1 VTRKQLEQRRA
12 QLVRQ
17 APKLEYLLRGTLF
30 ERTRRCGRPTCH
42 CAVGEGHRTSY
53 VGVTLAAGKVEQVTI
68 PGELLPVA
76 SEWTEN
82 YKRLWTLIEE
92 VSAINRELLRRRL
105 LVGEDGRTDGS
116 PSRKKAGKKAGG

>member
-1 VTRKQLEQRRA
+1 MTRKQLEQRRA

-17 APKLEYLLRGTLF
+17 APELEYLLRGTLF

-53 VGVTLAAGKVEQVTI
+53 VGVTLAAGKAEQVTV
-68 PGELLPVA
+68 PGDLLPVA

-105 LVGEDGRTDGS
+105 LVGDDGRVDGS
-116 PSRKKAGKKAGG
+116 PSRKKAGKKARG

>member
-17 APKLEYLLRGTLF
+17 APELEYLLRGTLF

-42 CAVGEGHRTSY
+42 CAAGEGHRTSY
-53 VGVTLAAGKVEQVTI
+53 VGVTLAAGKAEQVTV
-68 PGELLPVA
+68 PVELLPVA

-105 LVGEDGRTDGS
+105 LVGDDGRVDGS
-116 PSRKKAGKKAGG
+116 PSRKKAGKKARG

>member
-1 VTRKQLEQRRA
+1 MTRKQLEHRRA
-12 QLVRQ
+12 QLVRE
-17 APKLEYLLRGTLF
+17 APELEYLLRGTLF
-30 ERTRRCGRPTCH
+30 ERTRRCGRATCH

-53 VGVTLAAGKVEQVTI
+53 VGVTLAAGKAEQVTV
-68 PGELLPVA
+68 PGELLPLA

-105 LVGEDGRTDGS
+105 LGEDGRADGS
-116 PSRKKAGKKAGG
+116 LSRKKAGKKARG